1 MNKFKNK
8 FSIIFITILIILS
21 TVGTCYAVAEKLG
34 EMIIESH
41 HAHSYPNGSYIPY
54 SDLNDYYDVFC
65 CQKGTALPGEGQTQ
79 LVGSNGDALGVSYP
93 YLTYNDLGMEILH
106 QKSSSGSPFG
116 STRYT
121 NKTIGRYK
129 ITGTEIAT
137 PKEAYVLSE
146 MIKVDGMGEYNYAQ
160 LAWWTTQ
167 AGRLGN
173 SVAENAFAKEAAAFE
188 AYILEVAGVNSTSEL
203 KYKTAEFKTPNG
215 EQKKIENAFDFEYE
229 PKWVTE
235 GEYTTPTVVW
245 DSTLQQYI
253 VGPFAIDYVG
263 STEQFGDR
271 EEVQFA
277 GITDM
282 ELYTDDSEAP
292 LVLGKDWEFVW
303 IDGERT
309 QDTESKFPLA
319 NEKFYIKLNYR
330 ENATKITNIK
340 TKFRYMN
347 AAGLY
352 QKLRGTYFEAIW
364 TQKSKDYYKTTKDD
378 EGKTHSEYDYTNYWL
393 KLTGLKEHPSQAL
406 ALGINAARWYE
417 FTEIDRRLDIRSGKI
432 RIEKDVVDEDGSKV
446 DDVNKFFYFRVKVD
460 GAINGGSEIIKVK
473 AGRSATSKTYYWNE
487 KDGNPTYTVE
497 EISKDGFKLVD
508 IENDSGKLKDGKT
521 IKVKATNISEHDGDL
536 KIVKKIDKTILNGKE
551 SNLEGKTFNFKVTLS
566 GTFKYNGQ
574 KYNDSSTTIDASI
587 TIHNGRGEW
596 NLGTVKWYGET
607 APKYRVEELASDV
620 ADLISITPSSGRLS
634 EDETVTV
641 TAINEQKIEKAKIHI
656 IKTLENAELYS
667 EEEIMKLKF
676 NFDISVDGYDKQRI
690 EISPIR
696 KDNSYVWEYT
706 SGYYEWFAG
715 NNPKYTITEV
725 DNPEGTTFVTATS
738 DDVQISVNGQT
749 ITGTLVSDETKD
761 FEVTNKIINR
771 IERPHTGRIE
781 ITKHIDSEVLKD
793 KDFKFVVTVTSKGS
807 FTYKGQTYGPGTKI
821 QLTNDSAV
829 VITNDIYDENNF
841 VVIRVGSV
849 DAPTVWTSDEFTWNG
864 DNAPE
869 YTVEEN
875 LLAEDIAS
883 SVEPSKGT
891 LADVPEGTNTVKVTA
906 WNRDVAPKSGYLHII
921 KTLENAN
928 GMSIDAIKSL
938 VFKFEI
944 AVDGYEPYVVSL
956 NAEKKGDSYVWEYT
970 SNAFTWAHDAEA
982 PNYTIKE
989 IDFPEGTSFVSAS
1002 SDSGTQIEN
1011 GIQGKLKESKTGEI
1025 LITTDNSFINKV
1037 NENSGNLIVKKQ
1049 VTHESL
1055 LGKEFKFKVTIRGAF
1070 EFNGTKYGPGE
1081 ASGEEFSQEIT
1092 VAGGQEWNSGTI
1104 KWLGEVAPTYTVEE
1118 LDSEIANNI
1127 SVINASGTIKPGA
1140 EATIATFINEP
1151 KLTGGYLEITKLVE
1165 NGVIGD
1171 EEFTFRVTV
1180 DGYEPFIVTIKAN
1193 QTYRS
1198 DMFKWYVTEEAPSY
1212 KVEEINL
1219 PEGTEVVRIDNSEG
1233 KLAPD
1238 GQTVSVVA
1246 TNKYEEHEGSFKVK
1260 KEIIA
1265 DEKLLDGIELPSFD
1279 MTITIS
1285 GTFEM
1290 NGESVVDSTR
1300 VINISLK
1307 GGETYTSPT
1316 IKWWGDNVPTV
1327 TVTENNIPKGWKNVG
1342 ISNNGAEISDNLEI
1356 VVSNRLET
1364 LTVIDLTIR
1373 LAGDVW
1379 EDVPLDENDKN
1390 TENSVINGI
1399 MDENERRLD
1408 GVEVYIYDNNGNLA
1422 TIYDDGEEISQ
1433 PIITTD
1439 GGHWEAPS
1447 VKILRSGTYDVE
1459 FVYDGQTYE
1468 PTKFLATSNG
1478 DANAYRSAS
1487 TSGRDAWAKDSMALD
1502 YNREEVDNRIQEV
1515 KGKTEI
1521 NGEGETIGTAVG
1533 SEGEKDIFYE
1543 GGKTSIVNGTSRIAS
1558 KVQTKNADGTT
1569 KDLFKAKAKTSVGGL
1584 TYPFDNRIH
1593 LESYDT
1599 YINELGLVQYYMYSA
1614 TYNYTLHINLGL
1626 KKRPEADLGT
1636 TKDLVSAKVVV
1647 NDKLLNYKFNKLADI
1662 GSDCY
1667 SRQLYADSTKIE
1679 YQLGLYSTD
1688 YFYRAEM
1695 YQANSNIAGY
1705 DAIEKFYKDLGTTI
1719 DETEL
1724 DVYLTYNIS
1733 LYNESADYIAK
1744 INSVDDY
1751 FDNSFGNPISTK
1763 VEKYV
1768 KTIDGKEQNGLTEV
1782 ANASYAKTPNGNKNI
1797 TWTVTEKGIKGSD
1810 GITYNKMTAQGLD
1823 LSLGSGEK
1831 AELYVTFKLNKENIG
1846 GVEDTIKL
1854 GNKSNVAEISSY
1866 STSYTDGRNAGKI
1879 DKDSA
1884 PGNVNIPSYNDKS
1897 WYEDDTDSAPVLE
1910 LTVLSDNREVNG
1922 VAWEDK
1928 AEGNTAVGN
1937 GTYDE
1942 GEALIGGLTTELV
1955 EKVKVGDIEYDFV
1968 WPTSKQLD
1976 VLGGKTLEYLTGFD
1990 SITETSRENIEKG
2003 LTVGGYEFKSIPVG
2017 NYVVRFL
2024 YGNNKL
2030 NLEDT
2035 FNISSDAEAYK
2046 SNGERWDEDNIL
2058 PANYEKDLENK
2069 TSAVY
2074 NGQDYKSTIYQTGFA
2089 NVDGNGYLNNEWHDL
2104 DNAELAKA
2112 KVSDARDSEARRLQ
2126 ITANSETITN
2136 LNGTVLSTAN
2146 SKDEKHTD
2154 LYNDYS
2160 MFADTA
2166 KLRLFI
2172 ENFGEGVEE
2181 KSEIL
2186 GTVLESGS
2194 VKVQKE
2200 GINYKINNIDF
2211 GLIERPETE
2220 VVLDKQISS
2229 IKLTTNDGRVIFDAQ
2244 YNINYRET
2252 GLLEDVSNKT
2262 VISNLGNKY
2271 LIADVSLSDAS
2282 VGADVMQ
2289 SINKYE
2295 EKPNDREFS
2304 GMQNFRYINIDDT
2317 ILQGTTIE
2325 INYQVSA
2332 LNVGDV
2338 DRTSEILEN
2347 ISERNFTKVEE
2358 LTGIK
2363 PRTEKEAL
2371 QILANKAYEN
2381 TSKGIAKSGE
2391 YLGTTYYTNNA
2402 GNDKVVTTR
2411 VRQIIDYVDNN
2422 GIFSAELNNAK
2433 DHSWKNTN
2441 VTELTGN
2448 GYEADRL
2455 LAEELTTEYE
2465 LVDKYDI
2472 AYITDQR
2479 NNVILSIDTQ
2489 ENGEQL
2495 SNTGFETK
2503 LVPYVVAQENE
2514 ENKDAYKSQIGLTI
2528 TKTVSAQDDANN
2540 LTYDN
2545 IAEIVKIE
2553 NSVGRRDEVTIPGN
2567 ANPKLGEFDIA
2578 LKERDSSATE
2588 LVTFTPPTGIQSKT
2602 ILTIQILVVVLAA
2615 LSVLAIGVVVIKK
2628 KVLK

>member
-1 MNKFKNK
+1 MNKFKSRI
-8 FSIIFITILIILS
+8 SITFIAMLIILS
-21 TVGTCYAVAEKLG
+21 TIGACYAVAERLG
-34 EMIIESH
+34 EMIIESTH
-41 HAHSYPNGSYIPY
+41 IHSYPNGSYIPY

-65 CQKGTALPGEGQTQ
+65 CQKGTSLPSHSQTE
-79 LVGSNGDALGVSYP
+79 LVGTNGDNLGVSYP
-93 YLTYNDLGMEILH
+93 YLTNNDLGMEILR
-106 QKSSSGSPFG
+106 QSSTSGSPFG
-116 STRYT
+116 SSRYT
-121 NKTIGRYK
+121 NRTFGRYK
-129 ITGTEIAT
+129 IESTDIAT
-137 PKEAYVLSE
+137 PKEAYILSE

-160 LAWWTTQ
+160 LAWWTTE
-167 AGRLGN
+167 AGSLGN
-173 SVAENAFAKEAAAFE
+173 TVAENAFAKEAEAFE
-188 AYILEVAGVNSTSEL
+188 AYILEAAGVNSTDEL
-203 KYKTAEFKTPNG
+203 KYKTAEFTTPDG
-215 EQKKIENAFDFEYE
+215 EQKKIENAFDFDYD

-235 GEYTTPTVVW
+235 GEYQTPTVVW
-245 DSTLQQYI
+245 DSGLQQYI
-253 VGPFAIDYVG
+253 IGPFAIDYVG

-282 ELYTDDSEAP
+282 EIYTDDSEAA

-303 IDGERT
+303 TDGERT
-309 QDTESKFPLA
+309 QDTDSKFPLA
-319 NEKFYIKLNYR
+319 NEKFYIRLNYR

-347 AAGLY
+347 AAGVF
-352 QKLRGTYFEAIW
+352 QNLRGTYFEAIW
-364 TQKSKDYYKTTKDD
+364 NQKSKDYYNTWTDS
-378 EGKTHSEYDYTNYWL
+378 EGHSHSEYDHTDYWL
-393 KLTGLKEHPSQAL
+393 KLTGLKEHTSQAL
-406 ALGINAARWYE
+406 ALGINACRWYE
-417 FTEIDRRLDIRSGKI
+417 YVEIDRRLDIRSGKI
-432 RIEKDVVDEDGSKV
+432 RIEKEVVDEDGEEVK
-446 DDVNKFFYFRVKVD
+446 DVNKFFYFRVNVD
-460 GAINGGSEIIKVK
+460 GAINGDSEIIKVK
-473 AGRSATSKTYYWNE
+473 AGRSATTKTYYWNAE
-487 KDGNPTYTVE
+487 DGNPTYTVE
-497 EISKDGFKLVD
+497 EIDKDGFKQLD
-508 IENDSGKLKDGKT
+508 LENASGELRDGRT
-521 IKVKATNISEHDGDL
+521 VKVKATNIGEHTGNL
-536 KIVKKIDKTILNGKE
+536 KIVKKIDKNILNGKE

-574 KYNDSSTTIDASI
+574 KYNDASTTIDASI
-587 TIHNGRGEW
+587 TINNGRGEW
-596 NLGTVKWYGET
+596 NLGNVKWYGET
-607 APKYRVEELASDV
+607 APKYKVEELSSEFAE
-620 ADLISITPSSGRLS
+620 LISITPSSGRLS

-676 NFDISVDGYDKQRI
+676 NFEISVDGYDKQRI

-715 NNPKYTITEV
+715 NNPNYTITEV
-725 DNPEGTTFVTATS
+725 DNPEGTSFVTATS
-738 DDVQISVNGQT
+738 DDVQITVNGQT

-761 FEVTNKIINR
+761 FEVTNNIVNR
-771 IERPHTGRIE
+771 IEKPHSGRIE
-781 ITKHIDSEVLKD
+781 ITKHIDSDTLVD
-793 KDFKFVVTVTSKGS
+793 KEFKFVVTVTSKGS

-829 VITNDIYDENNF
+829 EITNDIYDENSF
-841 VVIRVGSV
+841 VVIKVSSV

-864 DNAPE
+864 EMAPE

-891 LADVPEGTNTVKVTA
+891 LADVSEGTNTVKVTA
-906 WNRDVAPKSGYLHII
+906 WNRDITPKAGYLHII
-921 KTLENAN
+921 KTLENAQ
-928 GMSIDAIKSL
+928 GMSTEYINSL
-938 VFKFEI
+938 VFKFQI
-944 AVDGYEPYVVSL
+944 TVDGYEPYVVSL

-970 SNAFTWAHDAEA
+970 SNAFTWAADAEA
-982 PNYTIKE
+982 PNYTITE
-989 IDFPEGTSFVSAS
+989 IDLPEGTEFVSAT
-1002 SDSGTQIEN
+1002 SDGGTQIEN
-1011 GIQGKLKESKTGEI
+1011 GIQGKLKESQTGEI
-1025 LITTDNSFINKV
+1025 LITTDNEFVNKA

-1055 LGKEFKFKVTIRGAF
+1055 NGQEFKFKVTIRGAF
-1070 EFNGTKYGPGE
+1070 EYNGTKYGPGE
-1081 ASGEEFSQEIT
+1081 AAGEEFSQEIT
-1092 VAGGQEWNSGTI
+1092 VSGGSQWDSGTI
-1104 KWLGEVAPTYTVEE
+1104 KWYGNSAPTYTVEE
-1118 LDSEIANNI
+1118 LESEIANNI
-1127 SVINASGTIKPGA
+1127 SVLNASGTIKPGA

-1193 QTYRS
+1193 QTYKS

-1219 PEGTEVVRIDNSEG
+1219 PEGTEVVRIDNAEG
-1233 KLAPD
+1233 KLAPE

-1246 TNKYEEHEGSFKVK
+1246 TNKYEEHEGSFTVR

-1265 DEKLLDGIELPSFD
+1265 DEKLLDGLELPSFD
-1279 MTITIS
+1279 MTVTIS

-1290 NGESVVDSTR
+1290 DGQSVVDSTR

-1327 TVTENNIPKGWKNVG
+1327 TVTENNIPKGWKNVS

-1364 LTVIDLTIR
+1364 LTVIDLTIK

-1379 EDVPLDENDKN
+1379 EDTPLDENDKN
-1390 TENSVINGI
+1390 TENSVENGI
-1399 MDENERRLD
+1399 MDDNERRLD
-1408 GVEVYIYDNNGNLA
+1408 GIEVYIYDNNGNLA

-1447 VKILRSGTYDVE
+1447 VKILKSGTYDIE

-1487 TSGRDAWAKDSMALD
+1487 TSGRDAWARDSMALD
-1502 YNREEVDNRIQEV
+1502 YNREEVDNRIQEI

-1543 GGKTSIVNGTSRIAS
+1543 GAKSAVANGTSRIS
-1558 KVQTKNADGTT
+1558 SEVQTQNADGTA
-1569 KDLFKAKAKTSVGGL
+1569 KDLFKTKARTSVGGL

-1599 YINELGLVQYYMYSA
+1599 YISELGLVQYYMYSA

-1626 KKRPEADLGT
+1626 KRRPEVDLGT

-1647 NDKLLNYKFNKLADI
+1647 NDKLLNYKFNKLEDI

-1667 SRQLYADSTKIE
+1667 SRQLYADTTQIE

-1688 YFYRAEM
+1688 YYYRAEM
-1695 YQANSNIAGY
+1695 YQANSNITGY
-1705 DAIEKFYKDLGTTI
+1705 DAIEKFYKDLGTSI
-1719 DETEL
+1719 DATEL
-1724 DVYLTYNIS
+1724 DVYLTYKIS
-1733 LYNESADYIAK
+1733 LYNEGPDYITK

-1751 FDNSFGNPISTK
+1751 FDNSFGDPINTK

-1768 KTIDGKEQNGLTEV
+1768 KTIDGAEQNGLTEV
-1782 ANASYAKTPNGNKNI
+1782 ANASYVESPSGNKNV
-1797 TWTVTEKGIKGSD
+1797 TWNVTERGIKGSD
-1810 GITYNKMTAQGLD
+1810 GVTYNKMTAQNLD
-1823 LSLGSGEK
+1823 ISLRSGEK
-1831 AELYVTFKLNKENIG
+1831 ADIYVTFALDKENID
-1846 GVEDTIKL
+1846 GVEDTIRL
-1854 GNKSNVAEISSY
+1854 GDKSNVAEISSY

-1879 DKDSA
+1879 DRDSA
-1884 PGNVNIPSYNDKS
+1884 PANVNIRSYNEKS

-1910 LTVLSDNREVNG
+1910 LTIVEENREING
-1922 VAWEDK
+1922 LAWEDK
-1928 AEGNTAVGN
+1928 PEEDTAVGN
-1937 GTYDE
+1937 GLYDE
-1942 GEALIGGLTTELV
+1942 GDEALIGGLTTELV
-1955 EKVKVGDIEYDFV
+1955 EKIKVGDREYDFL

-1990 SITETSRENIEKG
+1990 STTETSRENIENESS
-2003 LTVGGYEFKSIPVG
+2003 VGSYKFTSVPVG
-2017 NYVVRFL
+2017 DYVVRFL

-2030 NLEDT
+2030 DLEDT
-2035 FNISSDAEAYK
+2035 FEISGNPEAYK
-2046 SNGERWDEDNIL
+2046 ANGERFDEDNIL
-2058 PANYEKDLENK
+2058 TANYDKDLEGK
-2069 TSAVY
+2069 TAAIY
-2074 NGQDYKSTIYQTGFA
+2074 NGQDYRSTIYQSGFTS
-2089 NVDGNGYLNNEWHDL
+2089 VDDNGYVNNEWHDL
-2104 DNAELAKA
+2104 DNIDLANA
-2112 KVSDARDSEARRLQ
+2112 RVSDAKDSEARRLE
-2126 ITANSETITN
+2126 ITSNSETITN
-2136 LNGTVLSTAN
+2136 VNGTVLATAN
-2146 SKDEKHTD
+2146 KLDEKHTD

-2166 KLRLFI
+2166 KISLFI

-2186 GTVLESGS
+2186 GTVLEAGS
-2194 VKVQKE
+2194 VRVQKE
-2200 GINYKINNIDF
+2200 GTNYLINNIDF
-2211 GLIERPETE
+2211 GLIERPETA

-2229 IKLTTNDGRVIFDAQ
+2229 IKLTTNDGNVIFNAIYD
-2244 YNINYRET
+2244 INYRET
-2252 GLLEDVSNKT
+2252 DLLEGVSDKT
-2262 VISNLGNKY
+2262 IITKLGNKY
-2271 LIADVSLSDAS
+2271 LIADVSLSDSS
-2282 VGADVMQ
+2282 VATDVMQ
-2289 SINKYE
+2289 AINKCE
-2295 EKPNDREFS
+2295 EKPTDREIS
-2304 GMQNFRYINIDDT
+2304 GMQNFRYVNIDET

-2332 LNVGDV
+2332 LNVGEV

-2347 ISERNFTKVEE
+2347 ISEQNFTKVEE

-2371 QILANKAYEN
+2371 KLLANKAYED
-2381 TSKGIAKSGE
+2381 TAKGISKAGE
-2391 YLGTTYYTNNA
+2391 YLGTTYYTNDVRA
-2402 GNDKVVTTR
+2402 DKVVTTR
-2411 VRQIIDYVDNN
+2411 VRQIVDYVDND

-2441 VTELTGN
+2441 VTELTGS
-2448 GYEADRL
+2448 GYGSDKL
-2455 LAEELTTEYE
+2455 LSDVITTEYE
-2465 LVDKYDI
+2465 LIDKKGI

-2489 ENGEQL
+2489 ENTDQMNN
-2495 SNTGFETK
+2495 SGFEAK
-2503 LVPYVVAQENE
+2503 LVPYKENA
-2514 ENKDAYKSQIGLTI
+2514 DAYKSQIVLTI
-2528 TKTVSAQDDANN
+2528 TKTVSAEDDANN
-2540 LTYDN
+2540 LNYDN

-2553 NSVGRRDEVTIPGN
+2553 NSVGRRDIVAVPGN
-2567 ANPKLGEFDIA
+2567 ANPTLGEFEVA

-2588 LVTFTPPTGIQSKT
+2588 LVTFTPPTGINSGT
-2602 ILTIQILVVVLAA
+2602 VMTIQILAAVVVALA
-2615 LSVLAIGVVVIKK
+2615 VIAIGIVVIKK

>member
-1 MNKFKNK
+1 MNKFKSRI
-8 FSIIFITILIILS
+8 SITFIAMLIILS
-21 TVGTCYAVAEKLG
+21 TIGACYAVAERLG
-34 EMIIESH
+34 EMIIESTH
-41 HAHSYPNGSYIPY
+41 IHSYPNGSYIPY

-65 CQKGTALPGEGQTQ
+65 CQKGTSLPSHSQTE
-79 LVGSNGDALGVSYP
+79 LVGTNGDNLGVSYP
-93 YLTYNDLGMEILH
+93 YLTNNDLGMEILR
-106 QKSSSGSPFG
+106 QSSTSGSPFG
-116 STRYT
+116 SSRYT
-121 NKTIGRYK
+121 NRTFGRYK
-129 ITGTEIAT
+129 IESTDIAT
-137 PKEAYVLSE
+137 PKEAYILSE

-160 LAWWTTQ
+160 LAWWTTE
-167 AGRLGN
+167 AGSLGN
-173 SVAENAFAKEAAAFE
+173 TVAENAFAKEADAFE
-188 AYILEVAGVNSTSEL
+188 AYILEAAGVNSTDEL
-203 KYKTAEFKTPNG
+203 KYKTAEFTTPDG
-215 EQKKIENAFDFEYE
+215 EQKKIENAFDFDYD

-235 GEYTTPTVVW
+235 GEYQTPTVVW
-245 DSTLQQYI
+245 DSGLQQYI
-253 VGPFAIDYVG
+253 IGPFAIDYVG

-282 ELYTDDSEAP
+282 EIYTDDSEAA

-303 IDGERT
+303 TDGERT
-309 QDTESKFPLA
+309 QDTDSKFPLA
-319 NEKFYIKLNYR
+319 NEKFYIRLNYR

-347 AAGLY
+347 AAGVF
-352 QKLRGTYFEAIW
+352 QNLRGTYFEAIW
-364 TQKSKDYYKTTKDD
+364 NQKSKDYYNTWTDS
-378 EGKTHSEYDYTNYWL
+378 EGHSHSEYDHTDYWL
-393 KLTGLKEHPSQAL
+393 KLTGLKEHTSQAL
-406 ALGINAARWYE
+406 ALGINACRWYE
-417 FTEIDRRLDIRSGKI
+417 YVEIDRRLDIRSGKI
-432 RIEKDVVDEDGSKV
+432 RIEKEVVDEDGEEVK
-446 DDVNKFFYFRVKVD
+446 DVNKFFYFRVNVD
-460 GAINGGSEIIKVK
+460 GAINGDSEIIKVK
-473 AGRSATSKTYYWNE
+473 AGRSATTKTYYWNAE
-487 KDGNPTYTVE
+487 DGNPTYTVE
-497 EISKDGFKLVD
+497 EIDKDGFKQLD
-508 IENDSGKLKDGKT
+508 LENASGELRDGRT
-521 IKVKATNISEHDGDL
+521 VKVKATNIGEHTGNL
-536 KIVKKIDKTILNGKE
+536 KIVKKIDKNILNGKE

-574 KYNDSSTTIDASI
+574 KYNDASTTIDASI
-587 TIHNGRGEW
+587 TINNGRGEW
-596 NLGTVKWYGET
+596 NLGNVKWYGET
-607 APKYRVEELASDV
+607 APKYKVEELSSEFAE
-620 ADLISITPSSGRLS
+620 LISITPSSGRLS

-676 NFDISVDGYDKQRI
+676 NFEISVDGYDKQRI

-715 NNPKYTITEV
+715 NNPNYTITEV
-725 DNPEGTTFVTATS
+725 DNPEGTSFVTATS
-738 DDVQISVNGQT
+738 DDVQITVNGQT

-761 FEVTNKIINR
+761 FEVTNNIVNR
-771 IERPHTGRIE
+771 IEKPHSGRIE
-781 ITKHIDSEVLKD
+781 ITKHIDSDTLVD
-793 KDFKFVVTVTSKGS
+793 KEFKFVVTVTSKGS

-829 VITNDIYDENNF
+829 EITNDIYDENSF
-841 VVIRVGSV
+841 VVIKVSSV

-864 DNAPE
+864 EMAPE

-891 LADVPEGTNTVKVTA
+891 LADVSEGTNTVKVTA
-906 WNRDVAPKSGYLHII
+906 WNRDITPKAGYLHII
-921 KTLENAN
+921 KTLENAQ
-928 GMSIDAIKSL
+928 GMSTEYINSL
-938 VFKFEI
+938 VFKFQI
-944 AVDGYEPYVVSL
+944 TVDGYEPYVVSL

-970 SNAFTWAHDAEA
+970 SNAFTWAADAEA
-982 PNYTIKE
+982 PNYTITE
-989 IDFPEGTSFVSAS
+989 IDLPEGTEFVSAT
-1002 SDSGTQIEN
+1002 SDGGTQIEN

-1025 LITTDNSFINKV
+1025 LITTDNEFVNKA

-1055 LGKEFKFKVTIRGAF
+1055 NGQEFKFKVTIRGAF
-1070 EFNGTKYGPGE
+1070 EYNGTKYGPGE
-1081 ASGEEFSQEIT
+1081 AAGEEFSQEIT
-1092 VAGGQEWNSGTI
+1092 VSGGSQWDSGTI
-1104 KWLGEVAPTYTVEE
+1104 KWYGNSAPTYTVEE
-1118 LDSEIANNI
+1118 LESEIANNI
-1127 SVINASGTIKPGA
+1127 SVLNASGTIKPGA

-1193 QTYRS
+1193 QTYKS

-1219 PEGTEVVRIDNSEG
+1219 PEGTEVVRIDNAEG
-1233 KLAPD
+1233 KLAPE

-1246 TNKYEEHEGSFKVK
+1246 TNKYEEHEGSFTVR

-1265 DEKLLDGIELPSFD
+1265 DEKLLDGLELPSFD
-1279 MTITIS
+1279 MTVTIS

-1290 NGESVVDSTR
+1290 DGQSVVDSTR

-1327 TVTENNIPKGWKNVG
+1327 TVTENNIPKGWKNVS

-1364 LTVIDLTIR
+1364 LTVIDLTIK

-1379 EDVPLDENDKN
+1379 EDTPLDENDKN
-1390 TENSVINGI
+1390 TENSVENGI
-1399 MDENERRLD
+1399 MDDNERRLD
-1408 GVEVYIYDNNGNLA
+1408 GIEVYIYDNNGNLA

-1447 VKILRSGTYDVE
+1447 VKILKSGTYDIE

-1487 TSGRDAWAKDSMALD
+1487 TSGRDAWARDSMALD
-1502 YNREEVDNRIQEV
+1502 YNREEVDNRIQEI

-1543 GGKTSIVNGTSRIAS
+1543 GAKSAVANGTSRIS
-1558 KVQTKNADGTT
+1558 SEVQTQNADGTA
-1569 KDLFKAKAKTSVGGL
+1569 KDLFKTKARTSVGGL

-1599 YINELGLVQYYMYSA
+1599 YISELGLVQYYMYSA

-1626 KKRPEADLGT
+1626 KRRPEVDLGT

-1647 NDKLLNYKFNKLADI
+1647 NDKLLNYKFNKLEDI

-1667 SRQLYADSTKIE
+1667 SRQLYADTTQIE

-1688 YFYRAEM
+1688 YYYRAEM
-1695 YQANSNIAGY
+1695 YQANSNITGY
-1705 DAIEKFYKDLGTTI
+1705 DAIEKFYKDLGTSI
-1719 DETEL
+1719 DATEL
-1724 DVYLTYNIS
+1724 DVYLTYKIS
-1733 LYNESADYIAK
+1733 LYNEGPDYITK

-1751 FDNSFGNPISTK
+1751 FDNSFGDPINTK

-1768 KTIDGKEQNGLTEV
+1768 KTIDGAEQNGLTEV
-1782 ANASYAKTPNGNKNI
+1782 ANASYVESPSGNKNV
-1797 TWTVTEKGIKGSD
+1797 TWNVTERGIKGSD
-1810 GITYNKMTAQGLD
+1810 GVTYNKMTAQNLD
-1823 LSLGSGEK
+1823 ISLRSGEK
-1831 AELYVTFKLNKENIG
+1831 ADIYVTFALDKENID
-1846 GVEDTIKL
+1846 GVEDTIRL
-1854 GNKSNVAEISSY
+1854 GDKSNVAEISSY

-1879 DKDSA
+1879 DRDSA
-1884 PGNVNIPSYNDKS
+1884 PANVNIRSYNEKS

-1910 LTVLSDNREVNG
+1910 LTIVEENREING
-1922 VAWEDK
+1922 LAWEDK
-1928 AEGNTAVGN
+1928 PEGDTAVGN
-1937 GTYDE
+1937 GLYDE
-1942 GEALIGGLTTELV
+1942 SDEALIGGLTTELV
-1955 EKVKVGDIEYDFV
+1955 EKIKVGDREYDFL

-1990 SITETSRENIEKG
+1990 STTETSRENIENESS
-2003 LTVGGYEFKSIPVG
+2003 VGSYKFTSVPVG
-2017 NYVVRFL
+2017 DYVVRFL

-2030 NLEDT
+2030 DLEDT
-2035 FNISSDAEAYK
+2035 FEISGNPEAYK
-2046 SNGERWDEDNIL
+2046 ANGERFDEDNIL
-2058 PANYEKDLENK
+2058 TANYDKDLEGK
-2069 TSAVY
+2069 TAAIY
-2074 NGQDYKSTIYQTGFA
+2074 NGQDYRSTIYQSGFTS
-2089 NVDGNGYLNNEWHDL
+2089 VDDNGYVNNEWHDL
-2104 DNAELAKA
+2104 DNIDLANA
-2112 KVSDARDSEARRLQ
+2112 RVSDAKDSEARRLE
-2126 ITANSETITN
+2126 ITSNSETITN
-2136 LNGTVLSTAN
+2136 VNGTVLATAN
-2146 SKDEKHTD
+2146 KLDEKHTD

-2166 KLRLFI
+2166 KISLFI

-2186 GTVLESGS
+2186 GTVLEAGS
-2194 VKVQKE
+2194 VRVQKE
-2200 GINYKINNIDF
+2200 GTNYLINNIDF
-2211 GLIERPETE
+2211 GLIERPETA

-2229 IKLTTNDGRVIFDAQ
+2229 IKLTTNDGNVIFNAIYD
-2244 YNINYRET
+2244 INYRET
-2252 GLLEDVSNKT
+2252 DLLEGVSDKT
-2262 VISNLGNKY
+2262 IITKLGNKY
-2271 LIADVSLSDAS
+2271 LIADVSLSDSS
-2282 VGADVMQ
+2282 VATDVMQ
-2289 SINKYE
+2289 AINKCE
-2295 EKPNDREFS
+2295 EKPTDREIS
-2304 GMQNFRYINIDDT
+2304 GMQNFRYVNIDET

-2332 LNVGDV
+2332 LNVGEV

-2347 ISERNFTKVEE
+2347 ISEQNFTKVEE

-2371 QILANKAYEN
+2371 KLLANKAYED
-2381 TSKGIAKSGE
+2381 TAKGISKAGE
-2391 YLGTTYYTNNA
+2391 YLGTTYYTNDVRT
-2402 GNDKVVTTR
+2402 DKVVTTR
-2411 VRQIIDYVDNN
+2411 VRQIVDYVDND

-2441 VTELTGN
+2441 VTELTGS
-2448 GYEADRL
+2448 GYGSDKL
-2455 LAEELTTEYE
+2455 LSDVITTEYE
-2465 LVDKYDI
+2465 LIDKKGI

-2489 ENGEQL
+2489 ENTDQMNN
-2495 SNTGFETK
+2495 SGFEAK
-2503 LVPYVVAQENE
+2503 LVPYKENA
-2514 ENKDAYKSQIGLTI
+2514 DAYKSQIVLTI
-2528 TKTVSAQDDANN
+2528 TKTVSAEDDANN
-2540 LTYDN
+2540 LNYDN

-2553 NSVGRRDEVTIPGN
+2553 NSVGRRDIVAVPGN
-2567 ANPKLGEFDIA
+2567 ANPTLGEFEVA

-2588 LVTFTPPTGIQSKT
+2588 LVTFTPPTGINSGT
-2602 ILTIQILVVVLAA
+2602 VMTIQILAAVVVALA
-2615 LSVLAIGVVVIKK
+2615 VIAIGIVVIKK

>member
-1 MNKFKNK
+1 MNKFKSRI
-8 FSIIFITILIILS
+8 SITFIAMLIILS
-21 TVGTCYAVAEKLG
+21 TIGACYAVAERLG
-34 EMIIESH
+34 EMIIESTH
-41 HAHSYPNGSYIPY
+41 IHSYPNGSYIPY

-65 CQKGTALPGEGQTQ
+65 CQKGTSLPSHSQTE
-79 LVGSNGDALGVSYP
+79 LVGTNGDNLGVSYP
-93 YLTYNDLGMEILH
+93 YLTNNDLGMEILR
-106 QKSSSGSPFG
+106 QSSTSGSPFG
-116 STRYT
+116 SSRYT
-121 NKTIGRYK
+121 NRTFGRYK
-129 ITGTEIAT
+129 IESTDIAT
-137 PKEAYVLSE
+137 PKEAYILSE

-160 LAWWTTQ
+160 LAWWTTE
-167 AGRLGN
+167 AGSLGN
-173 SVAENAFAKEAAAFE
+173 TVAENAFAKEADAFE
-188 AYILEVAGVNSTSEL
+188 AYILEAAGVNSTDEL
-203 KYKTAEFKTPNG
+203 KYKTAEFTTPDG
-215 EQKKIENAFDFEYE
+215 EQKKIENAFDFDYD

-235 GEYTTPTVVW
+235 GEYQTPTVVW
-245 DSTLQQYI
+245 DRGLQQYI
-253 VGPFAIDYVG
+253 IGPFAIDYVG

-282 ELYTDDSEAP
+282 EIYTDDSEAA

-303 IDGERT
+303 TDGERT
-309 QDTESKFPLA
+309 QDTDSKFPLA
-319 NEKFYIKLNYR
+319 NEKFYIRLNYR

-347 AAGLY
+347 AAGVF
-352 QKLRGTYFEAIW
+352 QNLRGTYFEAIW
-364 TQKSKDYYKTTKDD
+364 NQKSKDYYNTWTDS
-378 EGKTHSEYDYTNYWL
+378 EGHSHSEYDHTDYWL
-393 KLTGLKEHPSQAL
+393 KLTGLKEHTSQAL
-406 ALGINAARWYE
+406 ALGINACRWYE
-417 FTEIDRRLDIRSGKI
+417 YVEIDRRLDIRSGKI
-432 RIEKDVVDEDGSKV
+432 RIEKEVVDEDGEEVK
-446 DDVNKFFYFRVKVD
+446 DVNKFFYFRVNVD
-460 GAINGGSEIIKVK
+460 GAINGDSEIIKVK
-473 AGRSATSKTYYWNE
+473 AGRSATTKTYYWNAE
-487 KDGNPTYTVE
+487 DGNPTYTVE
-497 EISKDGFKLVD
+497 EIDKDGFKQLD
-508 IENDSGKLKDGKT
+508 LENASGELRDGRT
-521 IKVKATNISEHDGDL
+521 VKVKATNIGEHTGNL
-536 KIVKKIDKTILNGKE
+536 KIVKKIDKNILNGKE

-574 KYNDSSTTIDASI
+574 KYNDASTTIDASI
-587 TIHNGRGEW
+587 TINNGRGEW
-596 NLGTVKWYGET
+596 NLGNVKWYGET
-607 APKYRVEELASDV
+607 APKYKVEELSSEFAE
-620 ADLISITPSSGRLS
+620 LISITPSSGRLS
-634 EDETVTV
+634 DDETVTV
-641 TAINEQKIEKAKIHI
+641 TAINEQTIEKAKIHI

-676 NFDISVDGYDKQRI
+676 NFEISVDGYDKQRI

-715 NNPKYTITEV
+715 NNPNYTITEV
-725 DNPEGTTFVTATS
+725 DNPEGTSFVTATS
-738 DDVQISVNGQT
+738 DDVQITVNGQK

-761 FEVTNKIINR
+761 FEVTNNIVNR
-771 IERPHTGRIE
+771 IEKPHSGRIE
-781 ITKHIDSEVLKD
+781 ITKHIDSDTLVD
-793 KDFKFVVTVTSKGS
+793 KEFKFVVTVTSKGS

-829 VITNDIYDENNF
+829 EITNDIYDENSF
-841 VVIRVGSV
+841 VVIKVSSV

-864 DNAPE
+864 EMAPE

-891 LADVPEGTNTVKVTA
+891 LADVSEGTNTVKVTA
-906 WNRDVAPKSGYLHII
+906 WNRDITPKAGYLHII
-921 KTLENAN
+921 KTLENAQ
-928 GMSIDAIKSL
+928 GMSTEYINSL
-938 VFKFEI
+938 VFKFQI
-944 AVDGYEPYVVSL
+944 TVDGYEPYVVSL

-970 SNAFTWAHDAEA
+970 SNAFTWAA
-982 PNYTIKE
+982 TITE
-989 IDFPEGTSFVSAS
+989 IDLPEGTEFVSAT
-1002 SDSGTQIEN
+1002 SDGGTQIEN
-1011 GIQGKLKESKTGEI
+1011 GIQGKLKESQTGEI
-1025 LITTDNSFINKV
+1025 LITTDNEFVNRA

-1055 LGKEFKFKVTIRGAF
+1055 NGQEFKFKVTIRGAF
-1070 EFNGTKYGPGE
+1070 EYNGTKYGPGE
-1081 ASGEEFSQEIT
+1081 AAGEEFSQEIT
-1092 VAGGQEWNSGTI
+1092 VSGGSQWDSGTI
-1104 KWLGEVAPTYTVEE
+1104 KWYGNSAPTYTVEE
-1118 LDSEIANNI
+1118 LESEIANNI
-1127 SVINASGTIKPGA
+1127 SVLNASGTIKPGA

-1193 QTYRS
+1193 QTYKS

-1219 PEGTEVVRIDNSEG
+1219 PEGTEVVRIDNAEG
-1233 KLAPD
+1233 KLAPE

-1246 TNKYEEHEGSFKVK
+1246 TNKYEEHEGSFTVR

-1265 DEKLLDGIELPSFD
+1265 DEKLLDGLELPSFD
-1279 MTITIS
+1279 MTVTIS

-1290 NGESVVDSTR
+1290 DGQSVVDSTR

-1327 TVTENNIPKGWKNVG
+1327 TVTENNIPKGWKNVS

-1364 LTVIDLTIR
+1364 LTVIDLTIK

-1379 EDVPLDENDKN
+1379 EDIPLDENDKN
-1390 TENSVINGI
+1390 TENSVENGI
-1399 MDENERRLD
+1399 MDDNERRLD
-1408 GVEVYIYDNNGNLA
+1408 GIEVYIYDNNGNLA

-1447 VKILRSGTYDVE
+1447 VKILKSGTYDIE

-1487 TSGRDAWAKDSMALD
+1487 TSGRDAWARDSMALD
-1502 YNREEVDNRIQEV
+1502 YNREEVDNRIQEI

-1543 GGKTSIVNGTSRIAS
+1543 GAKSAVANGTSRIS
-1558 KVQTKNADGTT
+1558 SEVQTQNADGTA
-1569 KDLFKAKAKTSVGGL
+1569 KDLFKAKARTSVGGL

-1626 KKRPEADLGT
+1626 KRRPEVDLGT

-1647 NDKLLNYKFNKLADI
+1647 NDKLLNYKFNKLEDI

-1667 SRQLYADSTKIE
+1667 SRQLYADTTQIE

-1688 YFYRAEM
+1688 YYYRAEM
-1695 YQANSNIAGY
+1695 YQANSNITGY
-1705 DAIEKFYKDLGTTI
+1705 DAIEKFYKDLGTSI
-1719 DETEL
+1719 DATEL
-1724 DVYLTYNIS
+1724 DVYLTYKIS
-1733 LYNESADYIAK
+1733 LYNEGPDYITK

-1751 FDNSFGNPISTK
+1751 FDSSFGDPINTK

-1768 KTIDGKEQNGLTEV
+1768 KTIDGAEQNGLTEV
-1782 ANASYAKTPNGNKNI
+1782 ANASYVESPSGNKNV
-1797 TWTVTEKGIKGSD
+1797 TWNVTERGIKGSD
-1810 GITYNKMTAQGLD
+1810 GVTYNKMTAQNLD
-1823 LSLGSGEK
+1823 ISLRSGEK
-1831 AELYVTFKLNKENIG
+1831 ADIYVTFALDKENIN
-1846 GVEDTIKL
+1846 GVEDTIRL
-1854 GNKSNVAEISSY
+1854 GDKSNVAEISSY

-1879 DKDSA
+1879 DRDSA
-1884 PGNVNIPSYNDKS
+1884 PANVNIRNYNEKS

-1910 LTVLSDNREVNG
+1910 LTIVEENREING
-1922 VAWEDK
+1922 LAWEDK
-1928 AEGNTAVGN
+1928 PEEDTAVGN
-1937 GTYDE
+1937 GLYDE
-1942 GEALIGGLTTELV
+1942 GDEALIGGLTTELV
-1955 EKVKVGDIEYDFV
+1955 EKIKVGDREYDFL

-1990 SITETSRENIEKG
+1990 STTETSRENVENESS
-2003 LTVGGYEFKSIPVG
+2003 VGSYKFTSVPVG
-2017 NYVVRFL
+2017 DYVVRFL

-2030 NLEDT
+2030 DLEDT
-2035 FNISSDAEAYK
+2035 FEISGDPEAYK
-2046 SNGERWDEDNIL
+2046 ANGERFDEDNIL
-2058 PANYEKDLENK
+2058 TANYDKDLEGK
-2069 TSAVY
+2069 TAAIY
-2074 NGQDYKSTIYQTGFA
+2074 NGQDYRSTIYQSGFTS
-2089 NVDGNGYLNNEWHDL
+2089 VDDNGYVNNEWHDL
-2104 DNAELAKA
+2104 DNIDLANA
-2112 KVSDARDSEARRLQ
+2112 RVSDAKDSEARRLE
-2126 ITANSETITN
+2126 ITSNSETITN
-2136 LNGTVLSTAN
+2136 VNGTVLATAN
-2146 SKDEKHTD
+2146 KLDEKHTD

-2166 KLRLFI
+2166 KISLFI

-2186 GTVLESGS
+2186 GTVLEAGS
-2194 VKVQKE
+2194 VRVQKE
-2200 GINYKINNIDF
+2200 GTNYLINNIDF
-2211 GLIERPETE
+2211 GLIERPETA

-2229 IKLTTNDGRVIFDAQ
+2229 IKLTTNDGNIIFNAIYD
-2244 YNINYRET
+2244 INYRET
-2252 GLLEDVSNKT
+2252 DLLEGVSDKT
-2262 VISNLGNKY
+2262 IITKLGNKY
-2271 LIADVSLSDAS
+2271 LIADVSLSDSS
-2282 VGADVMQ
+2282 VATDVMQ
-2289 SINKYE
+2289 AINKCE
-2295 EKPNDREFS
+2295 EKPTDREIS
-2304 GMQNFRYINIDDT
+2304 GMQNFRYVNIDET

-2332 LNVGDV
+2332 LNVGEV

-2347 ISERNFTKVEE
+2347 ISEQNFTKVEE

-2371 QILANKAYEN
+2371 KLLANKAYED
-2381 TSKGIAKSGE
+2381 TAKGISKAGE
-2391 YLGTTYYTNNA
+2391 YLGTTYYTNDVRA
-2402 GNDKVVTTR
+2402 DKVVTTR
-2411 VRQIIDYVDNN
+2411 VRQIVDYVDND

-2441 VTELTGN
+2441 VTELTGS
-2448 GYEADRL
+2448 GYGSDKL
-2455 LAEELTTEYE
+2455 LSDVITTEYE
-2465 LVDKYDI
+2465 LIDKKGI

-2489 ENGEQL
+2489 ENTDQMNN
-2495 SNTGFETK
+2495 SGFEAK
-2503 LVPYVVAQENE
+2503 LVPYKENA
-2514 ENKDAYKSQIGLTI
+2514 DAYKSQIVLTI
-2528 TKTVSAQDDANN
+2528 TKTVSAEDDANN
-2540 LTYDN
+2540 LNYDN

-2553 NSVGRRDEVTIPGN
+2553 NSVGRRDIVAVPGN
-2567 ANPKLGEFDIA
+2567 ANPTLGEFEVA

-2588 LVTFTPPTGIQSKT
+2588 LVTFTPPTGINSET
-2602 ILTIQILVVVLAA
+2602 VMTIQILAAVVVALA
-2615 LSVLAIGVVVIKK
+2615 VIAIGIVVIKK